1 MDVRNRKIKPLP
13 SESQIFFDKII
24 KYDSEVWYSNVKK
37 QFGPISMYCV
47 TACCMVEE
55 NKETWKE
62 AEGGIS

>member
-1 MDVRNRKIKPLP
+1 MKHKF
-13 SESQIFFDKII
+13 FFDKII

-62 AEGGIS
+62 VEGGIS